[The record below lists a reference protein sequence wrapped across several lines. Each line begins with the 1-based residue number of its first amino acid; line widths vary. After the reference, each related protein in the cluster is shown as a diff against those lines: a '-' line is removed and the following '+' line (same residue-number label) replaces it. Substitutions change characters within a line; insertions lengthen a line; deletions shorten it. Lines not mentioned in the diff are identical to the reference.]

1 MVFWVYTWIVSHL
14 NYDIPLDDDS
24 ELIEGE
30 LLQLQGYPS
39 FRVFLTS
46 EKKEVIDM
54 FEIIQIIVGSLVGLF
69 LLFTLW
75 VALDM
80 VINNDKY

>member
-1 MVFWVYTWIVSHL
+1 
-14 NYDIPLDDDS
+14 
-24 ELIEGE
+24 
-30 LLQLQGYPS
+30 
-39 FRVFLTS
+39 
-46 EKKEVIDM
+46 M